1 MIVFMPGS
9 AEDGNRGADWADVGA
24 EGIPRQCPKCLKD
37 SIVGHGRRFKQAH
50 DENHDWI
57 QVRRGICKSCNRTF
71 TFLPW
76 FSPPYGHYSL
86 IARSHALWGYFGEHR
101 SLDLAAPL
109 LKDPNRV
116 ASAST
121 LRRWF
126 RQLNSSERWEQMT
139 RTLPAQTTSTPPIPC
154 SNVPLALR
162 IGTPFPFLQRMLET
176 VGQRLA
182 RGEIF
187 SHGPWVLSWRSR
199 STFLHILLPLR
210 P

>member
-9 AEDGNRGADWADVGA
+9 AEDGNRGADWADIGA
-24 EGIPRQCPKCLKD
+24 EGMPRQCPKCLKD

-57 QVRRGICKSCNRTF
+57 QVRRGICNSCNRTF

-86 IARSHALWGYFGEHR
+86 IARSHALWGYFGEKR

-126 RQLNSSERWEQMT
+126 RSLDSSERCEQM
-139 RTLPAQTTSTPPIPC
+139 RTLQADSSSTSPSPSP
-154 SNVPLALR
+154 NVPGALR
-162 IGTPFPFLQRMLET
+162 TGTPFPFLQWMLEAI
-176 VGQRLA
+176 GERLA

-187 SHGPWVLSWRSR
+187 RCGPWVLSWRSR
-199 STFLHILLPLR
+199 FTLLHILLPLR